1 MSSSVYNHRSLAP
14 NPGMP
19 RGAQEGLLRLNEAFD
34 TIKSEY
40 DLLLNE
46 VGVVKSQR
54 DEAESK
60 MAAQVNELNIIRQT
74 LYDLEG
80 NHHKIRTQYEDELGR
95 LRLELQQYKN
105 MVTNKEDRASTNAP
119 SAAPGP
125 REPRYRGRRS
135 LSLAPLSLLSMSK
148 HFKITDPLLPL
159 VVVPVHPVQAL
170 VPAQDEV

>member
-1 MSSSVYNHRSLAP
+1 
-14 NPGMP
+14 MP

-60 MAAQVNELNIIRQT
+60 SMCPEFRASSSPQYLYIMLVAAQVNELNIIRQT

-105 MVTNKEDRASTNAP
+105 MVTNKE
-119 SAAPGP
+119 GW
-125 REPRYRGRRS
+125 S
-135 LSLAPLSLLSMSK
+135 LFGFPPFL
-148 HFKITDPLLPL
+148 
-159 VVVPVHPVQAL
+159 
-170 VPAQDEV
+170 